1 MINKII
7 LGSCLLLSFV
17 SFSQEGTSSPYS
29 FYGIGES
36 RFSGT
41 MENRA
46 MAGLSIA
53 QDSTHINLQNPAG
66 LANLK
71 WTAFTAGASSKYTD
85 QKTNS
90 ATGVAKK
97 TTFDYLSL
105 GIPLGRFGA
114 AMGLI
119 PYSSVGYKIQ
129 NISTDEKTNSK
140 RFNGWGG
147 LNRVFIGTGFRI
159 TSNLNIGAN
168 VYYNFGKLQ
177 TNGLEFI
184 PNILIGSRELNVATL
199 SGLSFNMGLTH
210 KAKINNK
217 LSLFS
222 SLYYTPESTLV
233 SDNTRSIA
241 TVSFDSNFD
250 VQVVDPLE
258 DGVTKRNLT
267 MPQKWSFGA
276 GVGDAKK
283 WLLGG
288 EVSFQEVGKLYNNYN
303 TVDKVVFGK
312 YQKYSIGGY
321 FIPSSK
327 PFVSYAK
334 RIIYRGGFRFE
345 KTGLVI
351 NETSIDDMAV
361 TFGAGLPI
369 TGSLSNI
376 NVGFEI
382 GKKGTKAANLVQE
395 NYFNLTLS
403 FSLNDK
409 WFVKSKYR

>member
-1 MINKII
+1 
-7 LGSCLLLSFV
+7 
-17 SFSQEGTSSPYS
+17 
-29 FYGIGES
+29 
-36 RFSGT
+36 
-41 MENRA
+41 
-46 MAGLSIA
+46 
-53 QDSTHINLQNPAG
+53 
-66 LANLK
+66 
-71 WTAFTAGASSKYTD
+71 
-85 QKTNS
+85 
-90 ATGVAKK
+90 
-97 TTFDYLSL
+97 
-105 GIPLGRFGA
+105 
-114 AMGLI
+114 
-119 PYSSVGYKIQ
+119 
-129 NISTDEKTNSK
+129 
-140 RFNGWGG
+140 
-147 LNRVFIGTGFRI
+147 
-159 TSNLNIGAN
+159 
-168 VYYNFGKLQ
+168 
-177 TNGLEFI
+177 
-184 PNILIGSRELNVATL
+184 
-199 SGLSFNMGLTH
+199 
-210 KAKINNK
+210 
-217 LSLFS
+217 
-222 SLYYTPESTLV
+222 
-233 SDNTRSIA
+233 
-241 TVSFDSNFD
+241 
-250 VQVVDPLE
+250 
-258 DGVTKRNLT
+258 